1 MLRPMTAPHPPS
13 GPPSADPFAARVP
26 PGGRVALFVTCL
38 VETFRPSVALASL
51 SLLEAAGFS
60 VTVPDGQT
68 CCGQPNYNAGDRAGA
83 RSFAQA
89 FVARF
94 EGFDAVVAPSGSC
107 AAMARI
113 HIPKLLEG
121 SPLAARAHA
130 LGARTFELVQFL
142 HLHAQPDAP
151 APAPAVRPAVTYHDS
166 CSGLRELGIKH
177 QPRALLAGAG
187 IAVSENAGAD
197 TCCGFGGTFCVKFP
211 AIAERIADDKIG
223 HLERSGA
230 RLVAGGDLGCLL
242 HLAGRIQRLGGEMRC
257 RHVAEL
263 LAGEPATPAIGEP
276 ADPRAPGR
284 AR

>member
-1 MLRPMTAPHPPS
+1 MLRAMTATDPPS
-13 GPPSADPFAARVP
+13 GSTPAHPPAVRVP

-38 VETFRPSVALASL
+38 VETFRPSVALASVQ
-51 SLLEAAGFS
+51 LLEAAGFA

-68 CCGQPNYNAGDRAGA
+68 CCGQPNYNAGDRDGA

-89 FVARF
+89 FVERF
-94 EGFDAVVAPSGSC
+94 EGFAAVVAPSGSC

-113 HIPKLLEG
+113 HIPKLLDDG
-121 SPLAARAHA
+121 PLAARARA
-130 LGARTFELVQFL
+130 LGDRTFELVQFL
-142 HLHAQPDAP
+142 HLFAAANP
-151 APAPAVRPAVTYHDS
+151 APASAVSAAAVTYHDS

-177 QPRALLAGAG
+177 QPRALLARAG
-187 IAVSENAGAD
+187 IAVSENAGAE

-230 RLVAGGDLGCLL
+230 SLVTGGDLGCLL
-242 HLAGRIQRLGGEMRC
+242 HLAGRIARQGGTVSC

-263 LAGEPATPAIGEP
+263 LAGEPLTPAIGEP
-276 ADPRAPGR
+276 ARPPTPGK